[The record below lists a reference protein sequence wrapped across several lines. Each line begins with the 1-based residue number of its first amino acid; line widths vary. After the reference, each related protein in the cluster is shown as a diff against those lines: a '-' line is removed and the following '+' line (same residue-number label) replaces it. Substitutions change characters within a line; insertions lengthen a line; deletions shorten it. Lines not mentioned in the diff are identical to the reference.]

1 MLGTLPVWMPI
12 LSLSLVSGPAWNSRS
27 LLIDIKS
34 SAMFTISD
42 AWRVIWAN
50 EMPGVMLKTITH
62 KFLCNS
68 HFMLF
73 TLIIIIFASI
83 NTPKD
88 CCIVSI

>member
-34 SAMFTISD
+34 SAMFTISE

-50 EMPGVMLKTITH
+50 EMPGVM
-62 KFLCNS
+62 F
-68 HFMLF
+68 
-73 TLIIIIFASI
+73 
-83 NTPKD
+83 
-88 CCIVSI
+88 

>member
-27 LLIDIKS
+27 LLMDIKS
-34 SAMFTISD
+34 SAMFTISE

-50 EMPGVMLKTITH
+50 EMPGIMLKTITH

-68 HFMLF
+68 TFHAIHPHHHHHL
-73 TLIIIIFASI
+73 
-83 NTPKD
+83 
-88 CCIVSI
+88 

>member
-50 EMPGVMLKTITH
+50 EMPGVMLKIITH

-73 TLIIIIFASI
+73 TLIIIFASI

>member
-50 EMPGVMLKTITH
+50 EMPGVM
-62 KFLCNS
+62 F
-68 HFMLF
+68 
-73 TLIIIIFASI
+73 
-83 NTPKD
+83 
-88 CCIVSI
+88 

>member
-62 KFLCNS
+62 EFLCNS

-73 TLIIIIFASI
+73 TLIIIFASI